1 MSVMKTMPHN
11 IDVVREWYDSLS
23 ENEKDTTAVY
33 MVIGD
38 LEGKCNVDF
47 IAGRGED
54 IMFTLAQSMANDR
67 DFYDVAKAAIELVDK
82 YNKSL
87 IEEIEANKKESPKRM
102 LS

>member
-1 MSVMKTMPHN
+1 MKTMPHN
-11 IDVVREWYDSLS
+11 IDVVREWYDNLS

-54 IMFTLAQSMANDR
+54 IMFTLAQSMANDK

-82 YNKSL
+82 YNQSL
-87 IEEIEANKKESPKRM
+87 IEEIEANKNESPKRM

>member
-1 MSVMKTMPHN
+1 MSVKETMPHN
-11 IDVVREWYDSLS
+11 VYVVREWYDNLS
-23 ENEKDTTAVY
+23 ETEKDTTAVY
-33 MVIGD
+33 MVVGD

-67 DFYDVAKAAIELVDK
+67 NFYDVAKAAIELVDR
-82 YNKSL
+82 YNQSL
-87 IEEIEANKKESPKRM
+87 IEELEANKKESTKRM

>member
-11 IDVVREWYDSLS
+11 IDVVREWYDNLS

-38 LEGKCNVDF
+38 LDGKCNVDF

-82 YNKSL
+82 YNQSL
-87 IEEIEANKKESPKRM
+87 IEEIEANKSESPKRM

>member
-1 MSVMKTMPHN
+1 MKTMPHN
-11 IDVVREWYDSLS
+11 IDVVREWYDNLS

-38 LEGKCNVDF
+38 LDGKCNVDF

-82 YNKSL
+82 YNQSL
-87 IEEIEANKKESPKRM
+87 IEEIEANKSESPKRM